1 MLFMSALDADPANR
15 TGWRRRNG
23 RDLARGM
30 SLSVSITGLLT
41 GLSLIVANGGQNV
54 SRLTSAV
61 TTLRT
66 SGVRDVN
73 DLSRSNH

>member
-1 MLFMSALDADPANR
+1 
-15 TGWRRRNG
+15 
-23 RDLARGM
+23 M

-41 GLSLIVANGGQNV
+41 GLSLIVAIGGQNV
-54 SRLTSAV
+54 SKLTSAV